1 MKSLLTAIICMS
13 FVTTAYCQ
21 TDSLVTSDTV
31 AAAQQDTSDAAFQL
45 WIKEIFDGIF
55 AHPQLDSL
63 KQVSADSIRILSKSI
78 KVMKKKES
86 KATAAH
92 YPWKDVLD
100 CMTEGK
106 VYYSNDI
113 GDCGERLVAVIFSSP
128 QWTWKKLCGRTGLL
142 YICPVCKRQVKF
154 ECWGMN

>member
-1 MKSLLTAIICMS
+1 MSL
-13 FVTTAYCQ
+13 VTTAYCQ

-78 KVMKKKES
+78 KVMKKK
-86 KATAAH
+86 
-92 YPWKDVLD
+92 
-100 CMTEGK
+100 
-106 VYYSNDI
+106 N
-113 GDCGERLVAVIFSSP
+113 
-128 QWTWKKLCGRTGLL
+128 
-142 YICPVCKRQVKF
+142 
-154 ECWGMN
+154 